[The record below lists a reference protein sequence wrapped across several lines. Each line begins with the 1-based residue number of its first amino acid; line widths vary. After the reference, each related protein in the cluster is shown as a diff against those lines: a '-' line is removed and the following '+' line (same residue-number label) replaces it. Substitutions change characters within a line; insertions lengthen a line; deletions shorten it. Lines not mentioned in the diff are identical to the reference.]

1 VVNLQIGL
9 SDILQ
14 IVVSGLAMGC
24 VYALVALGF
33 TITYNSL
40 RVINFA
46 QGDMFMLGAVFGL
59 TIFMNIGGHY
69 FASLILAGLGA
80 AVVGMIIE
88 RIIFRPLRNSPPLN
102 LIIAT
107 IGISITIRA
116 GAQMIWGSQA
126 MSFPPVFGST
136 PVKIGTVVIMPSY
149 LWIIAIAL
157 ASIVLLTFFF
167 KKTLTGKAM
176 LATAQHRDAA
186 AMMGINIFRSDSI
199 AASIS
204 AGLGGIGG
212 VLVGPIFFV
221 ETEMGA
227 IAALKGFAAAVL
239 GGFGS
244 VPGAIAGG
252 VMLGLAE
259 NLSASLISSAYRDAV
274 AFLVLIGVLV
284 FKPNGILGKKV
295 MKV

>member
-1 VVNLQIGL
+1 MHISL

-69 FASLILAGLGA
+69 FISLILAGLGA
-80 AVVGMIIE
+80 ALVGMFIE

-116 GAQMIWGSQA
+116 GAQLIWGSQA
-126 MSFPPVFGST
+126 MSFPPVFGSA
-136 PVKIGTVVIMPSY
+136 PVKIGSIVIMQSY
-149 LWIIAIAL
+149 LWIIGIAL
-157 ASIVLLTFFF
+157 ASIVLLSFFF

-186 AMMGINIFRSDSI
+186 AMMGINIFKSDSI

-244 VPGAIAGG
+244 VPGAIVGG

-274 AFLVLIGVLV
+274 AFLILIGVLV
-284 FKPNGILGKKV
+284 FRPNGILGKKV
-295 MKV
+295 MRV